1 LGAATWRRGE
11 AVIKQIDEEAIPSPD
26 LSEPTSM
33 RRCKPVLNGRYY
45 HHARAGILLFFTFAT
60 LILPGSVDTSDKL
73 LRGRGVLMTTR
84 TQREFREEFR
94 RGAVGLLEVSASGHH
109 MWRRRLGSA
118 GAGANRLT
126 PPSATKP

>member
-1 LGAATWRRGE
+1 
-11 AVIKQIDEEAIPSPD
+11 
-26 LSEPTSM
+26 
-33 RRCKPVLNGRYY
+33 
-45 HHARAGILLFFTFAT
+45 
-60 LILPGSVDTSDKL
+60 
-73 LRGRGVLMTTR
+73 MTTR

-109 MWRRRLGSA
+109 MWRRRPGGA